1 MKKDMTL
8 HTMAKRLI
16 LNSSS
21 QKGTLKAMLLLVMM
35 VIGATGA
42 WGQSPVEI
50 TTDANGNGTI
60 EDSEKK
66 FYLIRSYVNTGFYMR
81 PNSTNVTEL
90 FDRQH
95 EMVFP
100 GCRNRN

>member
-35 VIGATGA
+35 VIGATGR
-42 WGQSPVEI
+42 G
-50 TTDANGNGTI
+50 
-60 EDSEKK
+60 EKIFRERIIYEVK
-66 FYLIRSYVNTGFYMR
+66 VLIKI
-81 PNSTNVTEL
+81 
-90 FDRQH
+90 
-95 EMVFP
+95 
-100 GCRNRN
+100 